1 MAKGFSQKPGIDFQE
16 TFALVAKFTTLHV
29 LLARVA
35 ENDWELH
42 SMDVKTTFLKGVLEE
57 EIYMECPE
65 GVIEDSQAGKACR
78 LVKAIFGL

>member
-65 GVIEDSQAGKACR
+65 GVIEDS
-78 LVKAIFGL
+78 